1 MFKQYMNNNES
12 NDKSKIIS
20 LGEAEKAPKAQQP
33 SPLTIQQINNIGAA
47 YARLIELRDQK
58 VVTVNTEAEL
68 KGLIEFLSKEL
79 IDNADELLACWL
91 AVKTEYEPA
100 LSLLS
105 RISIRVAGLNHRRAE
120 ILAKQEQ
127 RSNNEG
133 ATK

>member
-1 MFKQYMNNNES
+1 MSNQTNES

-20 LGEAEKAPKAQQP
+20 LGDATKEHRAA
-33 SPLTIQQINNIGAA
+33 LTVQDIQNIGAA

-120 ILAKQEQ
+120 LLAKQ
-127 RSNNEG
+127 NEG
-133 ATK
+133 AAK

>member
-105 RISIRVAGLNHRRAE
+105 RISIRVTGLNRQRAAA
-120 ILAKQEQ
+120 LAKH
-127 RSNNEG
+127 NESRE
-133 ATK
+133 AK

>member
-1 MFKQYMNNNES
+1 MNEKTEATS
-12 NDKSKIIS
+12 NDKKIIT
-20 LGEAEKAPKAQQP
+20 LGDATKEHRAA
-33 SPLTIQQINNIGAA
+33 LTVQDIQNIGAA